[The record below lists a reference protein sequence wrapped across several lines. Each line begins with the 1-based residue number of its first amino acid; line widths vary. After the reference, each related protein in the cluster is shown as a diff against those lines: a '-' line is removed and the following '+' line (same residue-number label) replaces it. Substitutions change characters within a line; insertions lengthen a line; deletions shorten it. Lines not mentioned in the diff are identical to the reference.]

1 MQKCGQRTGIDK
13 NALASTCQSIY
24 ISLSIGFD
32 EKRVREPV
40 PRFRIMKVMP
50 RSHNFNA
57 GPAVLPLPVLE
68 RVREEL
74 PELPDAGASVM
85 ELSHRSKRFETIA
98 QSAENRIR
106 TLLGLPEDFRVLFL
120 QGGASLQFSM
130 APMNLLGENRRAGYL
145 LTGDWGR
152 KAFKEAQL
160 LGDASVIA
168 STEDGGFRR
177 VPNADEMTLDDSA
190 KYVHFTSNETI
201 QGVQW
206 ASEPETADVKLV
218 CDASSDILSRSIDVE
233 RYGLI
238 YAGAQKNIGPAG
250 VTVVIVREDWLPTT
264 ENLPTMLDYR
274 THIKSRSLYNTPN
287 TFGIYLVDL
296 VCEWIANLGG
306 LSAIEKR
313 NQEKAKL
320 IYDCIDHS
328 DGFYRGHAEIDSR
341 SQMNVTF
348 RLREE
353 SLEAQ
358 FLSEAAAHDMMGLPG
373 HRDVGGVRASLYN
386 ALPIESAQVLA
397 GFMNE
402 FAQKNG

>member
-1 MQKCGQRTGIDK
+1 
-13 NALASTCQSIY
+13 
-24 ISLSIGFD
+24 
-32 EKRVREPV
+32 
-40 PRFRIMKVMP
+40 MKTMP

-68 RVREEL
+68 RVRAEL
-74 PELPDAGASVM
+74 PELPNAGAAVM
-85 ELSHRSKRFETIA
+85 ELSHRSQRFESIA

-106 TLLGLPEDFRVLFL
+106 QLLGLPEDFRVLFL

-130 APMNLLGENRRAGYL
+130 APMNLLVENRRAGYL

-152 KAFKEAQL
+152 KALKEAQKI
-160 LGDASVIA
+160 GDTFVVA
-168 STEDGGFRR
+168 STEKGGFRR
-177 VPNADEMTLDDSA
+177 VPIAREMTLDDSV

-206 ASEPETADVKLV
+206 PREPQFKGVKLV
-218 CDASSDILSRSIDVE
+218 CDASSDILSRAIEIE

-250 VTVVIVREDWLPTT
+250 VTVVIVREDWLPAP

-287 TFGIYLVDL
+287 TFGIYLVNL
-296 VCEWIANLGG
+296 VCEWIENLGG
-306 LSAIEKR
+306 LSAMEKR
-313 NQEKAKL
+313 NREKAAL
-320 IYDCIDHS
+320 IYDCIDNS
-328 DGFYRGHAEIDSR
+328 DGFYRGHAEQDSR

-353 SLEAQ
+353 NLEAQ
-358 FLSEAAAHDMMGLPG
+358 FLDEAAAHDMMGLPG

-386 ALPIESAQVLA
+386 ALPLESAQVLA

>member
-1 MQKCGQRTGIDK
+1 
-13 NALASTCQSIY
+13 
-24 ISLSIGFD
+24 
-32 EKRVREPV
+32 
-40 PRFRIMKVMP
+40 MKAMP

-68 RVREEL
+68 QVRAEL
-74 PELPDAGASVM
+74 PELPDAGASVI
-85 ELSHRSKRFETIA
+85 ELSHRSQRFESIA

-106 TLLGLPEDFRVLFL
+106 QLLGLPEDFRVLFL

-130 APMNLLGENRRAGYL
+130 APMNLLGDNRRAGYL

-152 KAFKEAQL
+152 KALKEAQKI
-160 LGDASVIA
+160 GDAFVVA
-168 STEDGGFRR
+168 STQDGGFRR
-177 VPNADEMTLDDSA
+177 VPDATEMTLDDSA
-190 KYVHFTSNETI
+190 QYIHFTSNETI

-206 ASEPETADVKLV
+206 PCEPQFKGVELV
-218 CDASSDILSRSIDVE
+218 CDASSDILSRAIDVE

-250 VTVVIVREDWLPTT
+250 VTVVIVREDWLPAT

-296 VCEWIANLGG
+296 VCSWIENLGG
-306 LSAIEKR
+306 LAEMQKC
-313 NQEKAKL
+313 NAAKAKL
-320 IYDCIDHS
+320 IYDCIDNS

-353 SLEAQ
+353 NLEAQ

-397 GFMNE
+397 EFMNE
-402 FAQKNG
+402 FAAQNG

>member
-1 MQKCGQRTGIDK
+1 M
-13 NALASTCQSIY
+13 
-24 ISLSIGFD
+24 
-32 EKRVREPV
+32 KR
-40 PRFRIMKVMP
+40 MP

-68 RVREEL
+68 RVRAEL
-74 PELPDAGASVM
+74 PELPEAGASVM
-85 ELSHRSKRFETIA
+85 ELSHRSKRFESIA
-98 QSAENRIR
+98 QSAEHRLR
-106 TLLGLPEDFRVLFL
+106 QLLGLSDDFRVLFL

-130 APMNLLGENRRAGYL
+130 APMNLLGDNRRAGYL

-152 KAFKEAQL
+152 KALKEAQL
-160 LGDASVIA
+160 LGDAFVVA
-168 STEDGGFRR
+168 STQDDGFRR
-177 VPNADEMTLDDSA
+177 VPNAGEMTLDENA
-190 KYVHFTSNETI
+190 QYVHFTSNETI

-206 ASEPETADVKLV
+206 PSEPQTGDVKLV
-218 CDASSDILSRSIDVE
+218 CDASSDILSRAIDIE

-250 VTVVIVREDWLPTT
+250 VTVVIVREDWLPAT

-296 VCEWIANLGG
+296 VCEWIENLGG

-313 NQEKAKL
+313 NQEKAAL
-320 IYDCIDHS
+320 IYHAIDNS
-328 DGFYRGHAEIDSR
+328 NGFYRGHAELDSR

-348 RLREE
+348 RLRAEN
-353 SLEAQ
+353 LEAQ
-358 FLSEAAAHDMMGLPG
+358 FLSEAAAQDMMGLPG

-386 ALPIESAQVLA
+386 ALPMESAQVLA
-397 GFMNE
+397 EFMNE
-402 FAQKNG
+402 FAAKNS

>member
-1 MQKCGQRTGIDK
+1 M
-13 NALASTCQSIY
+13 S
-24 ISLSIGFD
+24 
-32 EKRVREPV
+32 
-40 PRFRIMKVMP
+40 RI
-50 RSHNFNA
+50 HNFNA

-68 RVREEL
+68 QVREEL

-85 ELSHRSKRFETIA
+85 ELSHRSKRFESIA

-106 TLLGLPEDFRVLFL
+106 QLLDLPDDFRVLFL

-130 APMNLLGENRRAGYL
+130 APMNLLVENRRAGYL
-145 LTGDWGR
+145 LSGDWGR
-152 KAFKEAQL
+152 KALKEAQKI
-160 LGDASVIA
+160 GDTFVVA

-177 VPNADEMTLDDSA
+177 VPNASEMTLDESA
-190 KYVHFTSNETI
+190 QYIHFTSNETI

-206 ASEPETADVKLV
+206 PREPETQGVKLV
-218 CDASSDILSRSIDVE
+218 CDASSDILSRAIDIE
-233 RYGLI
+233 SYGLI

-250 VTVVIVREDWLPTT
+250 VTVVMVREDWLPAT
-264 ENLPTMLDYR
+264 EKLPTMLDYR

-287 TFGIYLVDL
+287 TFGVYLVDL
-296 VCEWIANLGG
+296 VCAWIQNLGG
-306 LSAIEKR
+306 LAEMQKR
-313 NQEKAKL
+313 NAAKAKL
-320 IYDCIDHS
+320 IYDCIDNS
-328 DGFYRGHAEIDSR
+328 EGFYRGHAEMGSR

-386 ALPIESAQVLA
+386 ALPLESAQVLA
-397 GFMNE
+397 AFMKA
-402 FAQKNG
+402 FAAHNA